1 VVRRL
6 LFLGL
11 VLMIGCEG
19 TIGPVKRRGMD
30 DTLVKPGSTLAEQ
43 EVQVRDK
50 LPFGDASPAAGP
62 RTYFDNPFSKSG
74 R

>member
-1 VVRRL
+1 MYRL
-6 LFLGL
+6 LFLWL
-11 VLMIGCEG
+11 VWVIGCEG
-19 TIGPVKRRGMD
+19 TIGPLKRQQLD
-30 DTLVKPGSTLAEQ
+30 DTLIKPGSTLAEQ
-43 EVQVRDK
+43 EVQARDK

>member
-1 VVRRL
+1 MRTLILVSV
-6 LFLGL
+6 LFG
-11 VLMIGCEG
+11 VGCQG
-19 TIGPVKRRGMD
+19 TIGPVKRRSMD
-30 DTLVKPGSTLAEQ
+30 DTLIKPGSTLSEQ
-43 EVQVRDK
+43 AVQSRDK